1 MSEAVFLAIGAAG
14 AFARAGLS
22 FPLPARWEDDQS
34 FWSDDN
40 RVREAFGVDDDDAAA
55 TKIRKRIKSS
65 GLRKACTL
73 VFARRMM
80 EIQLGVREEDS
91 ALAWLYRLGR
101 SAVFA
106 MLPQAAAEFFAD
118 FDDYASELSARFRA
132 AGADTPAD
140 VLRKMDDAIDDAI
153 RRAGYTPKAAR

>member
-1 MSEAVFLAIGAAG
+1 MTEAVFLAIGAAG

-22 FPLPARWEDDQS
+22 FPLPSRWEDDQS

-40 RVREAFGVDDDDAAA
+40 RVREAFDADDDEAAD
-55 TKIRKRIKSS
+55 KIRRRIKAA
-65 GLRKACTL
+65 GLRRASSL

-80 EIQLGVREEDS
+80 EIQLGVRDEDS
-91 ALAWLYRLGR
+91 ALAWLYRAGR

-106 MLPQAAAEFFAD
+106 MLPSAAAEFFAD
-118 FDDYASELSARFRA
+118 FDDQAAELAARFRA

-153 RRAGYTPKAAR
+153 RRAGYAPRAAR